1 MDKKITYTRSLGDAL
16 VREARSTL
24 SSTFHIISS
33 ELNKWAVVSNGA
45 KRPMRVF
52 KSQIDAVKFEKIRLF
67 KTKRG
72 SGDTPQRRQSTAA
85 DSFQSLNLIWDA
97 IFYKR
102 VYKLSL

>member
-24 SSTFHIISS
+24 PSTCHIISS

-52 KSQIDAVKFEKIRLF
+52 KSQSDAVNFAKKYAFSKPNGEVVIHHKDGKVQQRIPF
-67 KTKRG
+67 K
-72 SGDTPQRRQSTAA
+72 
-85 DSFQSLNLIWDA
+85 
-97 IFYKR
+97 
-102 VYKLSL
+102 V